1 MEEAL
6 ARAQTAEARVA
17 EQDESLRHAQDYIH
31 QAEAE
36 LAQQREQARQLQQ
49 EVGVLREQ
57 NRRLVEE
64 RHHVPRTSTQDFEAT
79 LAAGRRP

>member
-1 MEEAL
+1 MEG
-6 ARAQTAEARVA
+6 
-17 EQDESLRHAQDYIH
+17 
-31 QAEAE
+31 E

-64 RHHVPRTSTQDFEAT
+64 QQLVPEAS
-79 LAAGRRP
+79 P

>member
-1 MEEAL
+1 MVRSKQAATRSSVGASSGSPRPRL
-6 ARAQTAEARVA
+6 VG
-17 EQDESLRHAQDYIH
+17 SLRHAQDYIH
-31 QAEAE
+31 QVEGE

-64 RHHVPRTSTQDFEAT
+64 QQLVPEAS
-79 LAAGRRP
+79 P